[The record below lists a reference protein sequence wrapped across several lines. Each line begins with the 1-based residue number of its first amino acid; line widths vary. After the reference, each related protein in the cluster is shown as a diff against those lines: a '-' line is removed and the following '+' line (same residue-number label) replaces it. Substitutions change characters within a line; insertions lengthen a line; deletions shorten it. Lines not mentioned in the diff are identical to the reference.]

1 MTESPQRKRVCEDN
15 DSQFACNECK
25 RRRLKC
31 SRDVPTC
38 SLCLK
43 HHRHCLYEKT
53 NRSPL
58 TRKHLTQVE
67 EELRISRKVIQRHFP
82 TMDISRMVQEIK
94 NGSNID
100 ELIDLFTTTQSSPT
114 QKNSSPTKNNIKN
127 LLTIDDGLEDLQV
140 PQLVPSSVTENG
152 SHKSSTDLSP
162 VSYNWDERNLPH
174 GNRQASIIDGIAT
187 MDTNGYLG
195 SPSSAALINLVG
207 GGFFFHKP
215 HGDGGDGNHVNE
227 EVLTNIPRNTLEG
240 YINQYFQTFHVSYP
254 IIYEPI
260 FMAHFNEIIVPPQ
273 GWESLMYMVAAIG
286 SFMSGVSPE
295 QNDDLTL
302 FELAKSK
309 LSMEIMERGNLTL
322 VTTITLMSNYL
333 QKRDKPNSGYS
344 YLGLAVRMALG
355 LGIHR
360 EIDRHGESLLEKEM
374 RRRIWWCLY
383 IFDCGQNITFGRPLC
398 IPCAGIDT
406 SLPMNI
412 PDSCL
417 TALTKQM
424 PVPENE
430 PTIYTSVRLQSLLHL
445 LTNGIYER
453 IITDPFPSASQ
464 LLARDK
470 KYLERWKKLV
480 PPYYDESASV
490 GDKFKLSKCVLEW
503 RFRNLRILMYRTFL
517 LKRVVISSQ
526 DSSDQYE
533 RQAGEIC
540 LQECSKVIKSM
551 NHFWCSK
558 PDHNRMETWYT
569 LCFVVPAALMPL
581 VCLRNNPS
589 SANADS
595 WRNDVITAQN
605 IIASLTSICPSAA
618 KLLDLISTLGHG
630 YLYTQPN
637 ATSPE
642 PTATDESPTSQ
653 LLQLHSMLW
662 PVSFD
667 LEQQFNLT

>member
-1 MTESPQRKRVCEDN
+1 MAESPNHKRIREEDG

-38 SLCLK
+38 TLCKK
-43 HHRHCLYEKT
+43 HRRHCLYEKT

-58 TRKHLTQVE
+58 TRKYLTQVE
-67 EELRISRKVIQRHFP
+67 EELRIAKIVFQKHFP
-82 TMDISRMVQEIK
+82 AVDISKIMQEIK
-94 NGSNID
+94 NGSD
-100 ELIDLFTTTQSSPT
+100 VDRLIDLFTTPKSHI
-114 QKNSSPTKNNIKN
+114 NGNVDIKH
-127 LLTIDDGLEDLQV
+127 LITDEKVSEDLQV
-140 PQLVPSSVTENG
+140 PQLVPSSVSELIH
-152 SHKSSTDLSP
+152 HKPTTDLSP
-162 VSYNWDERNLPH
+162 VSYTWDERNLHH

-187 MDTNGYLG
+187 MDTTGYLG

-207 GGFFFHKP
+207 GGFFFHNLL
-215 HGDGGDGNHVNE
+215 DDVADGNTVQE
-227 EVLTNIPRNTLEG
+227 EPQANIHKSTLEH
-240 YINQYFQTFHVSYP
+240 YIGQYFKTFHVSYP

-260 FMAHFNEIIVPPQ
+260 FMAHFNEIVIPPQ
-273 GWESLMYMVAAIG
+273 GWESQMYMVAAIG

-295 QNDDLTL
+295 QNDDLNL

-309 LSMEIMERGNLTL
+309 LTIDIMERGNLTL

-333 QKRDKPNSGYS
+333 QKRERPNSGYS

-360 EIDRHGESLLEKEM
+360 EIDRQGESLLEKEM
-374 RRRIWWCLY
+374 RRRIWWCFY

-406 SLPMNI
+406 NLPANI

-424 PVPENE
+424 PATENE
-430 PTIYTSVRLQSLLHL
+430 PTIYTSVRLQSQLHL

-453 IITDPFPSASQ
+453 IITDPFPSAHQ
-464 LLARDK
+464 LLAWDK
-470 KYLERWKKLV
+470 AYLERWKKLV
-480 PPYYDESASV
+480 PPYYDEDAAV
-490 GDKFKLSKCVLEW
+490 PDKYSLSKCVLEW

-517 LKRVVISSQ
+517 LKRVVINSKSYQ
-526 DSSDQYE
+526 DTKDQHE
-533 RQAGEIC
+533 VEAGELC
-540 LQECSKVIKSM
+540 LNECSELIKSM
-551 NHFWCSK
+551 DRFWRSK
-558 PDHNRMETWYT
+558 SSHNRMDTWYT
-569 LCFVVPAALMPL
+569 LCFVVPAVLMPL

-589 SANADS
+589 SVDADR
-595 WRNDVITAQN
+595 WRNDVVVAQN
-605 IIASLTSICPSAA
+605 IISSLTSICPSAT
-618 KLLDLISTLGHG
+618 KLLDLISTLGNG
-630 YLYTQPN
+630 YLYVQPD
-637 ATSPE
+637 ATSPAAA
-642 PTATDESPTSQ
+642 ATDESPTSQ